1 MKKLIVWI
9 VVLAVLGGGGYFAY
23 DKYGKV
29 EVKPQIT
36 EATITRGNVVEAV
49 SATGTLTAVRTID
62 IGTQVSGT
70 VRKLHAD
77 FNDLVKQG
85 QLLAELDPALLQTQV
100 DMQKANLQRADVDIN
115 QRRISMENDVKKLER
130 QRELFAK
137 QLVTREAL
145 DTAELQVKL
154 DQANIDSAQASR
166 TQTVASLNQAEQNV
180 GYTKIYAPTDGV
192 ITVRITDEGR
202 TVNASN
208 SSPSL
213 YTMATDLTKLLL
225 TASIDEAEVS
235 KVREGQTV
243 SFTVDAYLPAQFYG
257 TVRQVRLNAKN
268 TQNVVTYETVV
279 DVNNPDY
286 RLKPGMTATL
296 KVEVHRAD
304 NAIRVPAA
312 ALRFR
317 PTAEMFELIKQP
329 LPPEAQPNA
338 GRGAGGAG
346 GRRGGADAGAQ
357 VPGSTGAPVPGATGA
372 TKAPDAKGAAPKAP
386 AATPNANAGGN
397 RQRGGD
403 QAVGGDTGGRGGNR
417 GGGQGGDAAGGRGG
431 GRNMNMTPEQT
442 KQLEA
447 IRNNQSLTAE
457 QRRAEMTK
465 IFGAGGGF
473 GGGRGGNNG
482 GQGGRTGGQNAAPV
496 TARPGQTTI
505 DQLLPQV
512 AKRELRNQRV
522 WLWVNGQLKPVNG
535 LTTGVSDGQFT
546 ELVSGEIK
554 EGDKVVTNFV
564 IPGAKPATG
573 QPAGSPFQQQNQQ
586 RGGGPGGGGGGRG
599 GF

>member
-9 VVLAVLGGGGYFAY
+9 VVLAVLGGGGYLAY
-23 DKYGKV
+23 DKFGKV

-36 EATITRGNVVEAV
+36 EATVSRGNVAETVA
-49 SATGTLTAVRTID
+49 ATGTLTAVRTID

-70 VRKLHAD
+70 VRKLYAD
-77 FNDLVKQG
+77 FNDIVTKG
-85 QLLAELDPALLQTQV
+85 QLLAELDPSLLQTQV
-100 DMQKANLQRADVDIN
+100 DMQTANLQRADVDIN
-115 QRRISMENDVKKLER
+115 QRQISMENDQKKLER
-130 QRELFAK
+130 ARELYAK
-137 QLVTREAL
+137 QLLTREAL
-145 DTAELQVKL
+145 DQAELQVKL
-154 DQANIDSAQASR
+154 DQASLDSSKASR
-166 TQTVASLNQAEQNV
+166 TQTVASLNQAKQNV
-180 GYTKIYAPTDGV
+180 DYTKIYAPTDGV
-192 ITVRITDEGR
+192 ITVRMTDEGR
-202 TVNASN
+202 TVNAST

-243 SFTVDAYLPAQFYG
+243 SFRVDAYAGAQFFG
-257 TVRQVRLNAKN
+257 TVKQVRLNAKN
-268 TQNVVTYETVV
+268 SQNVVTYETVV

-296 KVEVHRAD
+296 NVEVHRAD
-304 NAIRVPAA
+304 DVLRVPAA

-329 LPPEAQPNA
+329 VPPEAQPNA
-338 GRGAGGAG
+338 GRGAGG
-346 GRRGGADAGAQ
+346 GRRGGADAG
-357 VPGSTGAPVPGATGA
+357 GAAPGAAPATAPA
-372 TKAPDAKGAAPKAP
+372 TKAPDAKAPAAGKAP

-403 QAVGGDTGGRGGNR
+403 QAAGTGGRGGNM
-417 GGGQGGDAAGGRGG
+417 GGGNGQGGRGG
-431 GRNMNMTPEQT
+431 GRNMNLTPEQT

-447 IRNNQSLTAE
+447 IRNNPNLSQE

-473 GGGRGGNNG
+473 GGGRGQGAPG
-482 GQGGRTGGQNAAPV
+482 GGRQGGRTGGTQNAAP
-496 TARPGQTTI
+496 AQGMAQRGAETI
-505 DQLLPQV
+505 DQLLPAV
-512 AKRELRNQRV
+512 TRRELRNQRV

-546 ELVSGEIK
+546 ELVAGDIK

-564 IPGAKPATG
+564 IPGAKPATPG
-573 QPAGSPFQQQNQQ
+573 QQQGNPFQQGNQP
-586 RGGGPGGGGGGRG
+586 RGGGPGGGGGRG